1 MNLTVTGKRID
12 TSPAKR
18 LIVQGEAN
26 ADVIDIG
33 LPLSYGEL
41 DLTELTYIM
50 RAVSTKNTLVEE
62 ECETTEGADTL
73 TVHWR
78 ITAPFA
84 AVDGE
89 ITLELRG
96 VLGEDVVIKFTG
108 DKISIAPNASG
119 EYAPPI
125 DVFEQAIAQMTAML
139 TSAQELHDSMVIE
152 YDVDSEGY
160 RVGFKHANEE
170 EYTYTPNL
178 KGTGFNPMGTYTTE
192 SELRAAHPTGEHGDQ
207 YIVGDGEPETTL
219 LYFWSLDDDDW
230 VSAGRVCDQG
240 PPGEPGEQ
248 GEPGADG
255 APGVDGA
262 DGVSPHIDATT
273 GRWFV
278 GETDTGVAAD
288 TIVVSDFVSTTKS
301 IAIMKDNTE
310 YRFGTLTSLTCTLPE
325 TPLNGS
331 NTGRFDAVLSFTSG
345 ATATAVNLPL
355 VGGGIIG
362 VKKTIG
368 TDVVAGIFTPAPNK
382 RYTLMV
388 WTDGMYTNVAVSG
401 VSTS

>member
-1 MNLTVTGKRID
+1 MNLTVTGKRMD
-12 TSPAKR
+12 TTPAKR

-26 ADVIDIG
+26 ADVIDIS

-41 DLTELTYIM
+41 DLTELTYTM
-50 RAVSTKNTLVEE
+50 RAVSAKNTLTEA
-62 ECETTEGADTL
+62 ECGKTVSGDAL
-73 TVHWR
+73 TVHWV
-78 ITAPFA
+78 ISAEFA

-89 ITLELRG
+89 LTLELRG
-96 VLGEDVVIKFTG
+96 VLGDDVVIKFTG
-108 DKISIAPNASG
+108 DKINVTPNASG

-125 DVFEQAIAQMTAML
+125 DVFEHALAQMTVML
-139 TSAQELHDSMVIE
+139 ESAQAIHDSMVIE

-160 RVGFKHANEE
+160 RVGFKHADEE

-178 KGTGFNPMGTYTTE
+178 KGTGFNPMGAYA
-192 SELRAAHPTGEHGDQ
+192 SETALRAAHPTGAHGDQ
-207 YIVGDGEPETTL
+207 YIVGDGEPETTY
-219 LYFWSLDDDDW
+219 LYFWSLDDGDW

-240 PPGEPGEQ
+240 PPGEQ
-248 GEPGADG
+248 GENGAPGAPG
-255 APGVDGA
+255 APGV
-262 DGVSPHIDATT
+262 DGVSPHIDEAT